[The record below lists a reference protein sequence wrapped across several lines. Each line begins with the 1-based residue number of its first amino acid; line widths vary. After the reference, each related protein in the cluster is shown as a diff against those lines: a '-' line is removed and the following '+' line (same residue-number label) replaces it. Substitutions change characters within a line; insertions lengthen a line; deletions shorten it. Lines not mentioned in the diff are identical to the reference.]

1 MIHSSTLDVWTN
13 HVGIES
19 AFPGSLIRVSSS
31 PARTIPVSTA
41 AAALT
46 ALPAE
51 VSRRVDVLVDPS
63 SSATVFVVVVVP
75 LPALALAQPRLGVVR
90 PVVDAAH
97 ATLRAGLIVAV
108 IVAAGMRESRSS
120 SPLSGSPS
128 PSLLW

>member
-1 MIHSSTLDVWTN
+1 MAMIHSSTLDVWTN

-46 ALPAE
+46 TLPAE
-51 VSRRVDVLVDPS
+51 VSRRVDELVDPS
-63 SSATVFVVVVVP
+63 SSATVVVVVTP
-75 LPALALAQPRLGVVR
+75 LPALALARPRLGVVR

-108 IVAAGMRESRSS
+108 IVAAGDARVSSS
-120 SPLSGSPS
+120 SPLPAS
-128 PSLLW
+128 PSLLLM